1 MRTSEAST
9 FWNDVYAS
17 RPDAGEPGPNVRLVE
32 VAGGL
37 AVGDALDLGCG
48 PGGDT
53 LWLARQGWNVTAV
66 DISAVATERVAELAR
81 GAGLGGRVSTE
92 AHDLGESFPEGRYD
106 LVSAQYLQTPYDF
119 DRAGTLRAAAR
130 SLNPGGRLLVVD
142 HGSTAPWSWN
152 QDPDLHYPTPQEVI
166 AGIGLDPA
174 TWTVER
180 ADAPRRVATGPDGQ
194 TAEVVD
200 HVIVIR
206 RAG

>member
-1 MRTSEAST
+1 MSTSEASA

-32 VAGGL
+32 VVGGL
-37 AVGDALDLGCG
+37 GVGDALDLGCG

-66 DISAVATERVAELAR
+66 DISAVATARVAELAR
-81 GAGLGGRVSTE
+81 GAGLGERVSTE
-92 AHDLGESFPEGRYD
+92 AHDLGESFPAGRYD

-119 DRAGTLRAAAR
+119 DRAGALRAAVR

-166 AGIGLDPA
+166 AGIDLDPA

-206 RAG
+206 RVG